1 MTINWKSSLQQAD
14 ATFGKGAK
22 EEQIKKAEEALGLIF
37 PKEYRAFLA
46 EVGWAEIETD
56 SGPLSIAGL
65 GDAPK
70 DLQLVS
76 IAKEARASGI
86 EAHWLPIADEGDFLF
101 LDTRPEQGGMV
112 YLEDDEVR
120 PLADSFDA
128 WLQSELEE

>member
-1 MTINWKSSLQQAD
+1 MTINWKTSLKKAD
-14 ATFGKGAK
+14 ATFGRGASA
-22 EEQIKKAEEALGLIF
+22 EQIKKAEEALAMSF
-37 PKEYRAFLA
+37 PEEYKAFLA

-76 IAKEARASGI
+76 IAREARLSGV

-101 LDTRPEQGGMV
+101 LDTRPGQGAV
-112 YLEDDEVR
+112 VCFEESEVR
-120 PLADSFDA
+120 SLAESFAD
-128 WLQSELEE
+128 WLLAELDE